1 MPVFTH
7 QAPSM
12 PKTLKKKAA
21 KKAPAQKRAVA
32 KKPATPKKI
41 RYVYY
46 FGDGKADGNGSM
58 KPLLGGKGANLHEMT
73 RIGLPVP
80 PGFTITTEV
89 CTYFYDNKKQ
99 YPPELETQVATALA
113 KIEKSVGKKLGDRAN
128 PLLLSVRSGARDSMP
143 GMMDTI
149 LNLGMNDE
157 VVEIVAEKSGNP
169 RFAWDSYRRFLQM
182 YGDVVMGV
190 QKREGEDHEP
200 FETVIEEVKHAAHV
214 QKDTELSPDDL
225 KTLVERFKQLI
236 KERTGKTFPQDPRQQ
251 LWGAIGAVFG
261 SWNNDRAIVYRRKY
275 GIPHEWGTAVNVQ
288 TMVFGNR
295 GDTSA
300 TGVAFTRDPAT
311 GEKIFYGEYLIN
323 AQGEDVVAGV
333 RTPHP
338 VAQLAQEM
346 PAAHKELLKVRSLL
360 EHHFRDM
367 QDLEFTVEDNKLYIL
382 QTRNGK
388 RTGFAAVRI
397 ATDMVAERLITKED
411 ALRRIPADSLSH
423 LLAPIFDRQSV
434 RNAQKIATGL
444 AAGPGAASGR
454 IVFNAKDAVELAHK
468 GERVILAR
476 IETSPEDLRGMIA
489 AEGILTARGGV
500 SSHAALVA
508 RQMGKVCVC
517 GALGLKIDYATQ
529 TLSAG
534 TTTLKRGDYIS
545 IDGTVGEVY
554 AGEVKTAASE
564 VVQVLVEKKLDAK
577 KSQTYQEFAS
587 LMSWADKTRKL
598 DVRTNADSPDQV
610 ATAIAFGAKGIGL
623 CRTEHMFFEGD
634 RIDAMREMILAQSL
648 DERKVAVAKLL
659 PYQRGDFVGIF
670 RELKGLP
677 ATIRFLDPPLHEF
690 LPHAEAQQK
699 DLAQKLNVPFEHIA
713 RRVEELHEFNP
724 MLGHRGCRLGISF
737 PEVTE
742 MQARAIFEAAAEV
755 QKSGIKVKPEIMIP
769 LVGFPKELKLQIEIV
784 HRVASEVA
792 KEKKVKFNYLV
803 GTMLEIPRAALVAD
817 EIAKE
822 AEFFSFGTNDL
833 TQTTLG
839 MSRDDSGSFLPHYQE
854 LEIVKNNPFATIDQ
868 TGVGK
873 LMEIS
878 RDQAHK
884 TRPDIKLGICGEHGG
899 DPDSVKFCHR
909 IGLDYVSCSPFR
921 VPVAKLAAAQAAL
934 AG

>member
-1 MPVFTH
+1 M
-7 QAPSM
+7 A
-12 PKTLKKKAA
+12 KTIKRKTASKKVALKATAKPGKKSTSS
-21 KKAPAQKRAVA
+21 KKV
-32 KKPATPKKI
+32 

-46 FGDGKADGNGSM
+46 FGDGKADGDGKM
-58 KPLLGGKGANLHEMT
+58 KALLGGKGANLAEMT

-80 PGFTITTEV
+80 PGFTISTDV
-89 CTYFYDNKKQ
+89 CTYYYDYKKT
-99 YPPELETQVATALA
+99 YPKQLSGEVDAALS
-113 KIEKSVGKKLGDRAN
+113 KVERSVGKKLGDRTN
-128 PLLLSVRSGARDSMP
+128 PLLVSVRSGARDSMP

-157 VVEIVAEKSGNP
+157 VVEVVAEKSGNP

-190 QKREGEDHEP
+190 QKRQGEDHEP
-200 FETVIEEVKHAAHV
+200 FETVIEEI
-214 QKDTELSPDDL
+214 KDEAGVEKDNELTVDHL
-225 KTLVERFKQLI
+225 KKLVERFKQLI

-275 GIPHEWGTAVNVQ
+275 GIPHEWGTAVSVQ

-311 GEKIFYGEYLIN
+311 GEKVFYGEYLIN

-338 VAQLAQEM
+338 VAQLAEEM
-346 PAAHKELLKVRSLL
+346 PAAHKELMKVRSIL
-360 EHHFRDM
+360 EKHFRDM

-397 ATDMVAERLITKED
+397 ATDMVKEKLISKSE
-411 ALRRIPADSLSH
+411 ALKRIPADSLSH
-423 LLAPIFDRQSV
+423 LLAPIFDRESV
-434 RNAQKIATGL
+434 KNARKIASGL
-444 AAGPGAASGR
+444 AAGPGAASGQ
-454 IVFNAKDAVELAHK
+454 IVFNAKDAVELVHK
-468 GERVILAR
+468 GERVVLVR

-517 GALGLKIDYATQ
+517 GASALKIDYAAQ
-529 TLSAG
+529 TVSAG
-534 TTTLKRGDYIS
+534 DVTLKQGDFIS
-545 IDGTVGEVY
+545 IDGTIGEVY

-564 VVQVLVEKKLDAK
+564 IVQVLVEKKLEPK
-577 KSQTYQEFAS
+577 KSRIYQEFDS
-587 LMSWADKTRKL
+587 LMGWADKARKL
-598 DVRTNADSPDQV
+598 DVRTNADSPEQV

-634 RIDAMREMILAQSL
+634 RIDAMREMILAETVE
-648 DERKVAVAKLL
+648 DRRKALAKLL
-659 PYQRGDFVGIF
+659 PFQREDFVGIF
-670 RELKGLP
+670 KELKGWP

-690 LPHAEAQQK
+690 LPHTEAQQRE
-699 DLAQKLNVPFEHIA
+699 LAAKLGVPADKLAH
-713 RRVEELHEFNP
+713 RVQELHEFNP
-724 MLGHRGCRLGISF
+724 MLGHRGCRLGITF

-755 QKSGIKVKPEIMIP
+755 QKNKTKVKPEIMIP
-769 LVGFPKELKLQIEIV
+769 LVGFPKELKLQIDIV
-784 HRVASEVA
+784 HRVAKEVA
-792 KEKKVKFNYLV
+792 KEKKTKFNYLV
-803 GTMLEIPRAALVAD
+803 GTMIEVPRAAIVAD
-817 EIAKE
+817 EIARD
-822 AEFFSFGTNDL
+822 ADFFSFGTNDL
-833 TQTTLG
+833 TQTALG

-868 TGVGK
+868 AGVGK
-873 LMEIS
+873 LMEVA

-884 TRPDIKLGICGEHGG
+884 TRANIKLGICGEHGG
-899 DPDSVKFCHR
+899 EPESVKFCHR
-909 IGLDYVSCSPFR
+909 LGLDYVSCSPFR

-934 AG
+934 S